1 MNELKVHGIDTE
13 KYSVFHVL
21 DQTSMILHVAVQS
34 NEDPAK
40 AVQKQKVMTA
50 DNIWNGYLSAV
61 VNMAKEC
68 IKELENG

>member
-1 MNELKVHGIDTE
+1 MSELEERGIDTE

-21 DQTSMILHVAVQS
+21 DRTSMILRVAVQS
-34 NEDPAK
+34 KEDPTKTA
-40 AVQKQKVMTA
+40 QKQKNMSA

-61 VNMAKEC
+61 ENMAKEC